1 MRKMFK
7 AAASLAVGCA
17 MLSTSAFAA
26 LTGTPALSDDN
37 SAVNVTVSGVGADK
51 ESTILVL
58 KGALT
63 EMPATINDDDI
74 VYIYQ
79 KTAAADGTA
88 TYSMPLG
95 TRVGDAKAVT
105 VFAGATDEVAAARLG
120 SVTLAS
126 EPDRDFITAADTTKA
141 KLIVT
146 NVATGGLFTG
156 ISSKVSVALDTTA
169 YPNVED
175 NTEAA
180 TKDTYATRPA
190 YTLKVV
196 DTEGNV
202 IESAEIYYSAQANK
216 YYALIPTDITD
227 YKFEVVAGTNSNEAM
242 GLFGDVNAD
251 GKIITTDATILAG
264 IINGKNKNATFT
276 SSNLRKLRLDFN
288 GDGKLNGTDKTI
300 LSGYIAKKHSN
311 IPATTK

>member
-26 LTGTPALSDDN
+26 LTGTPALSDDR

-95 TRVGDAKAVT
+95 TRVGDATAVT
-105 VFAGATDEVAAARLG
+105 VFAGATDEATAARLG

-126 EPDRDFITAADTTKA
+126 EPVEVDPTGIAIHKDGAAVTKA
-141 KLIVT
+141 LDMNEKAAAIQLTAVVAPE
-146 NVATGGLFTG
+146 NATGTVAWTSTNEGAATVKDGLVTPVAPG
-156 ISSKVSVALDTTA
+156 KTTIKATIGKVEASVDLVVWRYGDVDGNGETDEYDALEILNYVSFMDSCFDDGAAWREKAGAILNSEAGTTDEYDALEILYYVSFMPSALDT
-169 YPNVED
+169 
-175 NTEAA
+175 
-180 TKDTYATRPA
+180 
-190 YTLKVV
+190 
-196 DTEGNV
+196 
-202 IESAEIYYSAQANK
+202 
-216 YYALIPTDITD
+216 LIP
-227 YKFEVVAGTNSNEAM
+227 
-242 GLFGDVNAD
+242 
-251 GKIITTDATILAG
+251 
-264 IINGKNKNATFT
+264 
-276 SSNLRKLRLDFN
+276 
-288 GDGKLNGTDKTI
+288 
-300 LSGYIAKKHSN
+300 
-311 IPATTK
+311 

>member
-26 LTGTPALSDDN
+26 LTGTPALSDDR

-58 KGALT
+58 KGDLPA
-63 EMPATINDDDI
+63 MPATINDDDI

-95 TRVGDAKAVT
+95 TRVGNEKAVT

-126 EPDRDFITAADTTKA
+126 EPGRDFITETVAGKATVTSAATAAKA
-141 KLIVT
+141 GT
-146 NVATGGLFTG
+146 AWSFTG
-156 ISSKVSVALDTTA
+156 YSEEVTIQLDSTA
-169 YPNVED
+169 YPN
-175 NTEAA
+175 AA
-180 TKDTYATRPA
+180 DETAGYSI
-190 YTLKVV
+190 KVV
-196 DTEGNV
+196 DANGDDV
-202 IESAEIYYSAQANK
+202 AGASVFYSVERSK
-216 YYALIPTDITD
+216 YIVLLPENLTA
-227 YKFEVVAGTNSNEAM
+227 YKYEVVSGGNKNTKINRY
-242 GLFGDVNAD
+242 GDVLVNAQNTINLSDAAITTRAVKGLANLTDLQKVTADVILD
-251 GKIITTDATILAG
+251 GKVNLSDVAAIIRYAKGLSS
-264 IINGKNKNATFT
+264 TFPV
-276 SSNLRKLRLDFN
+276 
-288 GDGKLNGTDKTI
+288 
-300 LSGYIAKKHSN
+300 LSK
-311 IPATTK
+311 

>member
-26 LTGTPALSDDN
+26 LTGTPALSDDR

-95 TRVGDAKAVT
+95 TRVGDATAVT
-105 VFAGATDEVAAARLG
+105 VFAGATDEATAARLG
-120 SVTLAS
+120 SVPLSVDVPATGIVIYENGAA
-126 EPDRDFITAADTTKA
+126 AADTKEMEIGATAAFTATVDPSTTTDTVSWTVKQGETD
-141 KLIVT
+141 VT
-146 NVATGGLFTG
+146 ATVLT
-156 ISSKVSVALDTTA
+156 V
-169 YPNVED
+169 
-175 NTEAA
+175 
-180 TKDTYATRPA
+180 
-190 YTLKVV
+190 
-196 DTEGNV
+196 
-202 IESAEIYYSAQANK
+202 
-216 YYALIPTDITD
+216 
-227 YKFEVVAGTNSNEAM
+227 
-242 GLFGDVNAD
+242 AD
-251 GKIITTDATILAG
+251 GT
-264 IINGKNKNATFT
+264 ATFT
-276 SSNLRKLRLDFN
+276 APTVEADTVYTVTATAGSVSDSIAITVKAANVEIVYGDVD
-288 GDGKLNGTDKTI
+288 GDGAITIDDVIMILKKLGGASLDGFNEAAADVDVDGAITI
-300 LSGYIAKKHSN
+300 DDVIRILKKLGGADV
-311 IPATTK
+311 PLGPTK

>member
-26 LTGTPALSDDN
+26 LTGTPALSDDR

-95 TRVGDAKAVT
+95 TRVGDATAVT
-105 VFAGATDEVAAARLG
+105 VFAGATDEATAARLG
-120 SVTLAS
+120 SVPLSVDVPATGIVIYENGAA
-126 EPDRDFITAADTTKA
+126 AADTKEMEIGATAAFTATVDPSTTTDTVSWTVKQGETD
-141 KLIVT
+141 VT
-146 NVATGGLFTG
+146 ATVLT
-156 ISSKVSVALDTTA
+156 V
-169 YPNVED
+169 
-175 NTEAA
+175 
-180 TKDTYATRPA
+180 
-190 YTLKVV
+190 
-196 DTEGNV
+196 
-202 IESAEIYYSAQANK
+202 
-216 YYALIPTDITD
+216 
-227 YKFEVVAGTNSNEAM
+227 
-242 GLFGDVNAD
+242 AD
-251 GKIITTDATILAG
+251 GT
-264 IINGKNKNATFT
+264 ATFT
-276 SSNLRKLRLDFN
+276 APTVEADTVYTVTATAGSVSDSIAITVKAAKAGRVK
-288 GDGKLNGTDKTI
+288 GDVVGSEAGVINAEDYYAVLQMSLGLGTWDSDQLGAADVVGSEAGVINAEDYYAVLQKSLG
-300 LSGYIAKKHSN
+300 LSVEFKN
-311 IPATTK
+311 